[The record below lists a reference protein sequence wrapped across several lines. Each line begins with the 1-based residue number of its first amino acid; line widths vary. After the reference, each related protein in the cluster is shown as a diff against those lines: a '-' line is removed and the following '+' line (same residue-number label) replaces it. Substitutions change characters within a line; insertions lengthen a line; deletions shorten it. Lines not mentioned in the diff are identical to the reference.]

1 MKTGETSLTVV
12 AWTVILTVAG
22 GKNVG
27 DDGNNADE
35 GRARAVTV
43 VDCWLR
49 GRLQEIKRRLKRED
63 WFGEEKTEERR
74 LLVVKFG
81 IFNLGI
87 SWITECLK
95 FWIVKC
101 ECQERRLIRWVTDSQ
116 LLCLRYVQ
124 ANRRVTRGNYTDF
137 FSPAGKLVQSVVK
150 SRF

>member
-12 AWTVILTVAG
+12 VVWTVILTVAS

-63 WFGEEKTEERR
+63 
-74 LLVVKFG
+74 
-81 IFNLGI
+81 
-87 SWITECLK
+87 
-95 FWIVKC
+95 
-101 ECQERRLIRWVTDSQ
+101 
-116 LLCLRYVQ
+116 
-124 ANRRVTRGNYTDF
+124 
-137 FSPAGKLVQSVVK
+137 
-150 SRF
+150 